1 MVLNNVFSPDLIKVG
16 LEGTDKEE
24 VFEELVDLYVSRNPS
39 SSRSSILASLRARE
53 EKQSTGIKAGFAFP
67 HAQTEEV
74 DSVVGIIGVSKSGI
88 DYDSLDGKPVNVVFL
103 LLSSCSGCS
112 LHLRTLK
119 RLSVLIEDP
128 SFLRAIVD
136 QKDGDGIYSTL
147 KRYEDI
153 LATSM

>member
-1 MVLNNVFSPDLIKVG
+1 MKTI
-16 LEGTDKEE
+16 
-24 VFEELVDLYVSRNPS
+24 
-39 SSRSSILASLRARE
+39 E
-53 EKQSTGIKAGFAFP
+53 EKQSTGIKTGFAFP
-67 HAQTEEV
+67 HAQTEDVE
-74 DSVVGIIGVSKSGI
+74 SVVGIIGVSKSGI
-88 DYDSLDGKPVNVVFL
+88 DYDSLDGKPVNVIFL
-103 LLSSCSGCS
+103 ILSSSSGCS
-112 LHLRTLK
+112 LHLRALK

>member
-1 MVLNNVFSPDLIKVG
+1 MVLDSVFSPDLVKVG
-16 LEGTDKEE
+16 LESADKEE
-24 VFEELVDLYVSRNPS
+24 VFEELVNLYVSRNPS
-39 SSRSSILASLRARE
+39 ASRSSILAGLRARE
-53 EKQSTGIKAGFAFP
+53 EKLSTGVKTGFAFP

-74 DSVVGIIGVSKSGI
+74 ESVVGVIGISKSGI

-112 LHLRTLK
+112 LHLRVLK

-128 SFLRAIVD
+128 LFLRAILD
-136 QKDGDGIYSTL
+136 QKDADGVYSTL